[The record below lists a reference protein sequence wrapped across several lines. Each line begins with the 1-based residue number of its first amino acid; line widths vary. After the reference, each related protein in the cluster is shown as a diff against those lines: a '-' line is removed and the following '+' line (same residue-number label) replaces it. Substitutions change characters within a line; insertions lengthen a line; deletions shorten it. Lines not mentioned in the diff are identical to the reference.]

1 MSLDL
6 ERRLNLLQLRHFVAL
21 AEHGSF
27 ARAAQAMNISQPG
40 LTTSIARLERAV
52 GARLF
57 DRGRYGAVLTPHGE
71 IFRKRAQLVL
81 SELRLANMELSGL
94 TDARHG
100 SVRVGLGTIFAEKV
114 FPSAL
119 LRFARQHPR
128 VEVHTLEGAST
139 DLFERLARGD
149 LDFVA
154 SSPVMEAL
162 APPDLLVEPVA
173 RLQAV
178 LAVGHTHPLARVER
192 PSAAALTQFPLIV
205 SARVGLV
212 RQQLIRMLAAEG
224 VAEPL
229 RFLHTDSLPLIRQML
244 LGSEHVAVLPPML
257 DILGL
262 TPEAIRI
269 VSHLPLNLTYEIAM
283 VKRRGGTISPAGE
296 ALFREV
302 QRTAMRVLGSRE
314 GNDPRG
320 RRRAGSPGGRAR

>member
-1 MSLDL
+1 
-6 ERRLNLLQLRHFVAL
+6 
-21 AEHGSF
+21 
-27 ARAAQAMNISQPG
+27 MNISQPG
-40 LTTSIARLERAV
+40 LTTSIARLERTL

-57 DRGRYGAVLTPHGE
+57 DRGRYGAVLTPHGAL
-71 IFRKRAQLVL
+71 FRKRAQLVL
-81 SELRLANMELSGL
+81 AELRLANLELSGI
-94 TDARHG
+94 DGAQHG
-100 SVRVGLGTIFAEKV
+100 SVHVGLGTIFAEKV

-119 LRFARQHPR
+119 LRFAKHHPR

-139 DLFERLARGD
+139 DLFERLARGE

-154 SSPVMEAL
+154 STPAMEGT
-162 APPDLLVEPVA
+162 APADLVVEPVA
-173 RLQAV
+173 RLHAV
-178 LAVGHTHPLARVER
+178 LAVGSRHPLAQVEK
-192 PSAAALTQFPLIV
+192 PIAAALTAYPLIV

-224 VAEPL
+224 VTEPL

-262 TPEAIRI
+262 APEAIRL

-283 VKRRGGTISPAGE
+283 VRRRDGSMSAAAE

-302 QRTAMRVLGSRE
+302 QRAAMRIVGPRD
-314 GNDPRG
+314 GNDGRG
-320 RRRAGSPGGRAR
+320 RRRAAS

>member
-1 MSLDL
+1 MSPDL
-6 ERRLNLLQLRHFVAL
+6 ERRLNLLQIRHFVAL

-27 ARAAQAMNISQPG
+27 ARAARAMNISQPG
-40 LTTSIARLERAV
+40 LTTSIARLERSI

-71 IFRKRAQLVL
+71 LFRRRAQLVL
-81 SELRLANMELSGL
+81 AELRLAKMELSGL
-94 TDARHG
+94 DGAQHG

-114 FPSAL
+114 FPAAL
-119 LRFARQHPR
+119 LRFLKQHPR

-154 SSPVMEAL
+154 SSPTMEGV
-162 APPDLLVEPVA
+162 APLELLVEPIA
-173 RLQAV
+173 RLRAV
-178 LAVGHTHPLARVER
+178 LAVGSAHPLAPVAE
-192 PSAAALTQFPLIV
+192 PSAAALVRYPLIV

-212 RQQLIRMLAAEG
+212 RQQLTRMFAAEG

-229 RFLHTDSLPLIRQML
+229 RCLHTDSLPLIRQML
-244 LGSEHVAVLPPML
+244 LGGEHVAVLPPML
-257 DILGL
+257 DVLGL
-262 TPEAIRI
+262 APDAVRI

-283 VKRRGGTISPAGE
+283 VRRRGGALSAAAD

-302 QRTAMRVLGSRE
+302 ERTAVRTLGPRE
-314 GNDPRG
+314 
-320 RRRAGSPGGRAR
+320 PGEGRARRRPGT